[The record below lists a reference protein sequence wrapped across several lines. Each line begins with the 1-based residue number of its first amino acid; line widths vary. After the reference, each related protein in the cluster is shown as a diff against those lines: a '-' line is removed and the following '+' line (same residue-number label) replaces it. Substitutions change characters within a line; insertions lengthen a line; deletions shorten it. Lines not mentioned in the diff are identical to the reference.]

1 MNTAVDLLATTSR
14 FAIAAAIIYFAY
26 QLAQIND
33 NVVVVTQSVDQVSQH
48 IEPALEEVK
57 AIRLEI
63 VEVHSLVPDVL
74 VEIAGVRKQIPLVIA
89 EVAEVR
95 KQIPLV
101 LTEIAEVRQQIPAI
115 LAQVES
121 IEQRIDPILQRVDK
135 TVAAVDDTQRQIPRI
150 MSTADKAIATI
161 NDTNKEIKL
170 TRESINPTLDRVDD
184 LVEDAYFK
192 AQDAISTAEDAG
204 KKASEG
210 AISGF
215 FTGLIKLP
223 FKLIG
228 SLASPI
234 VDSLDV
240 DVARKL
246 TEKDIELLAEAGTRA
261 IKSKGTGK
269 ERRWDNPSSKN
280 SGSITIIRKYQLQDL
295 ECVEARVRISHK
307 GKQIGDE
314 LEKFCL
320 NEKNEWV
327 SADAVDE

>member
-1 MNTAVDLLATTSR
+1 MNTTIDLLATASR

-48 IEPALEEVK
+48 IEPTLEEVK

-63 VEVHSLVPDVL
+63 VEVRNLVPDVL
-74 VEIAGVRKQIPLVIA
+74 A

-95 KQIPLV
+95 KQIPAV
-101 LTEIAEVRQQIPAI
+101 VAEVAEVRQQIPPI
-115 LAQVES
+115 IAQVES
-121 IEQRIDPILQRVDK
+121 IEQQIDPILQRVDK
-135 TVAAVDDTQRQIPRI
+135 TVAVVDDTQRQIPQI
-150 MSTADKAIATI
+150 LTIADNAIATI

-170 TRESINPTLDRVDD
+170 TRESINPTLDRVDE
-184 LVEDAYFK
+184 LVEDVYFK
-192 AQDAISTAEDAG
+192 AQDAITGAEGAG

-210 AISGF
+210 AVSGF

-240 DVARKL
+240 NVARKL
-246 TEKDIELLAEAGTRA
+246 TEKDIELLAEAGTQA
-261 IKSKGTGK
+261 IKSQGTGK

-280 SGSITIIRKYQLQDL
+280 SGSITITRRYQSQGL

-307 GKQIGDE
+307 GKQIGDDQ
-314 LEKFCL
+314 EKFCL

-327 SADAVDE
+327 GAEDVNQ

>member
-1 MNTAVDLLATTSR
+1 MNTAVDLLASASR

-33 NVVVVTQSVDQVSQH
+33 NVPVITHSVDQVSQH
-48 IEPALEEVK
+48 IEPVLEEVK

-63 VEVHSLVPDVL
+63 VEVRKLVPDVL
-74 VEIAGVRKQIPLVIA
+74 A
-89 EVAEVR
+89 EVAEINEVR

-101 LTEIAEVRQQIPAI
+101 VAEVAEVRLQIPTI
-115 LAQVES
+115 IAQVES
-121 IEQRIDPILQRVDK
+121 IKQQIDPILQRVDK
-135 TVAAVDDTQRQIPRI
+135 IVVVVDDTQRQIPQI
-150 MSTADKAIATI
+150 ISTADNAIVAI
-161 NDTNKEIKL
+161 NDTREEIKL

-192 AQDAISTAEDAG
+192 AQDTITTAEGAG

-210 AISGF
+210 AVSGF

-240 DVARKL
+240 NVARKL

-261 IKSKGTGK
+261 IKSKNTGK
-269 ERRWDNPSSKN
+269 ERRWDNPKSEN
-280 SGSITIIRKYQLQDL
+280 SGSITIISRYQLQGF
-295 ECVEARVRISHK
+295 ECVEARVRISRK
-307 GKQIGDE
+307 GKQIGDD

-327 SADAVDE
+327 SADDIEK

>member
-1 MNTAVDLLATTSR
+1 MNTTVDLLASASR

-33 NVVVVTQSVDQVSQH
+33 NVAVVTQSVDQVSQH

-57 AIRLEI
+57 AIRVEI
-63 VEVHSLVPDVL
+63 AQVRKLVPDVL
-74 VEIAGVRKQIPLVIA
+74 A

-101 LTEIAEVRQQIPAI
+101 VAEVAEVRQQIPLVVAEVTEVRQQI
-115 LAQVES
+115 PTIIAQLES
-121 IEQRIDPILQRVDK
+121 IKQQIDPILQRVDK
-135 TVAAVDDTQRQIPRI
+135 IVDVVDDTQQQIPQI
-150 MSTADKAIATI
+150 ISTADNAIVAI
-161 NDTNKEIKL
+161 NDTREEIKL
-170 TRESINPTLDRVDD
+170 TRESINPALDRVDE

-192 AQDAISTAEDAG
+192 AQDAITTAEGAG

-210 AISGF
+210 AVSGF

-234 VDSLDV
+234 VDTLDV
-240 DVARKL
+240 NVARKL

-261 IKSKGTGK
+261 IKSQGTGK

-280 SGSITIIRKYQLQDL
+280 SGSITITRRYQLQDL

-307 GKQIGDE
+307 GKQIGDDQ
-314 LEKFCL
+314 EKFCL

-327 SADAVDE
+327 GAEDVNQ

>member
-1 MNTAVDLLATTSR
+1 MNTTIDLLATASR
-14 FAIAAAIIYFAY
+14 FAIAAAIIYFGY
-26 QLAQIND
+26 QVAQVND

-48 IEPALEEVK
+48 IEPTLEEVK
-57 AIRLEI
+57 QVRLEI
-63 VEVHSLVPDVL
+63 
-74 VEIAGVRKQIPLVIA
+74 AQVRKLIPEILD

-95 KQIPLV
+95 KQIPV
-101 LTEIAEVRQQIPAI
+101 VVAEVAEVRQQFPPI
-115 LAQVES
+115 LTRVELINQQVG
-121 IEQRIDPILQRVDK
+121 PILQRVDK
-135 TVAAVDDTQRQIPRI
+135 TLVVVDHAQRQIPQI
-150 MSTADKAIATI
+150 LTTADNAIATI

-170 TRESINPTLDRVDD
+170 TRESINPALDRVDE

-192 AQDAISTAEDAG
+192 AQDAITTAEGAG

-210 AISGF
+210 AVSGF

-234 VDSLDV
+234 VDTLDV
-240 DVARKL
+240 NVARKL

-261 IKSKGTGK
+261 IKSQGTGK

-280 SGSITIIRKYQLQDL
+280 SGSITITRRYQLQDL

-307 GKQIGDE
+307 GKQIGDDQ
-314 LEKFCL
+314 EKFCL

-327 SADAVDE
+327 SAEDVNQ

>member
-1 MNTAVDLLATTSR
+1 MKTAVDLLATASR

-33 NVVVVTQSVDQVSQH
+33 NVAVVTQSVDQVSRH
-48 IEPALEEVK
+48 IEPTLEEVK
-57 AIRLEI
+57 QVRLEI
-63 VEVHSLVPDVL
+63 
-74 VEIAGVRKQIPLVIA
+74 AQVRKLIPEILD

-101 LTEIAEVRQQIPAI
+101 LAEVTKVRQQIPPI
-115 LAQVES
+115 IAQVES
-121 IEQRIDPILQRVDK
+121 IEQQIGPILQRVDK
-135 TVAAVDDTQRQIPRI
+135 TLVVVDDTQRQIPQI
-150 MSTADKAIATI
+150 LTTADNAIATI

-170 TRESINPTLDRVDD
+170 TRESINPTLDRVDE

-192 AQDAISTAEDAG
+192 AQDAINTAEDAG

-210 AISGF
+210 AVSGF

-234 VDSLDV
+234 VDTLDV
-240 DVARKL
+240 NVARKL

-261 IKSKGTGK
+261 IKSKNIGK
-269 ERRWDNPSSKN
+269 EWRWDNPKSKN
-280 SGSITIIRKYQLQDL
+280 SGSITIIRKYALRGL
-295 ECVEARVRISHK
+295 ECVEARIRISHK
-307 GKQIGDE
+307 GKQIGDDQ
-314 LEKFCL
+314 EKFCL
-320 NEKNEWV
+320 NEKNEWI
-327 SADAVDE
+327 SAEDIEK

>member
-33 NVVVVTQSVDQVSQH
+33 NVAVVTQSVDQVSQH
-48 IEPALEEVK
+48 IEPTLEEVK

-63 VEVHSLVPDVL
+63 TEVRKLVPDVL
-74 VEIAGVRKQIPLVIA
+74 A

-95 KQIPLV
+95 KQVPLV
-101 LTEIAEVRQQIPAI
+101 VAEIAEVRRQIPPI
-115 LAQVES
+115 IAQLES
-121 IEQRIDPILQRVDK
+121 IEQQIDPILQRVDK
-135 TVAAVDDTQRQIPRI
+135 TVAVVDDTQRQIPQI
-150 MSTADKAIATI
+150 IEATDNAIAVLD
-161 NDTNKEIKL
+161 DTREEIKL
-170 TRESINPTLDRVDD
+170 TRESIDPTLDRVDD

-192 AQDAISTAEDAG
+192 AQDAIATAEGAG

-210 AISGF
+210 AVSGF

-234 VDSLDV
+234 VDTLDV
-240 DVARKL
+240 NVARKL
-246 TEKDIELLAEAGTRA
+246 TEKDIELLAEAGTQA
-261 IKSKGTGK
+261 IKSNNIGK

-280 SGSITIIRKYQLQDL
+280 SGSITIISRYQLQGL

-307 GKQIGDE
+307 NKQ
-314 LEKFCL
+314 LEDDLERFCL

-327 SADAVDE
+327 SAEDIEK

>member
-1 MNTAVDLLATTSR
+1 MSTSVDLLATASR

-57 AIRLEI
+57 QVRLEI
-63 VEVHSLVPDVL
+63 AQVRKLIPEILDEVA
-74 VEIAGVRKQIPLVIA
+74 EVRKQVPVVVA

-95 KQIPLV
+95 KQIPPI
-101 LTEIAEVRQQIPAI
+101 LTR
-115 LAQVES
+115 VES
-121 IEQRIDPILQRVDK
+121 IEQQIDPILQRVDK
-135 TVAAVDDTQRQIPRI
+135 TVAVVDDTQRQIPQI
-150 MSTADKAIATI
+150 VKTTDNAIATI
-161 NDTNKEIKL
+161 NDTNIEIKL
-170 TRESINPTLDRVDD
+170 TRESINPALDRVDE

-192 AQDAISTAEDAG
+192 AQDAITTAGDAG

-210 AISGF
+210 AVSGF

-223 FKLIG
+223 FKFIG

-234 VDSLDV
+234 VNTLDV
-240 DVARKL
+240 NVARKL

-269 ERRWDNPSSKN
+269 ERRWDNPSSQN
-280 SGSITIIRKYQLQDL
+280 SGSITIIRRYQSQDL

-307 GKQIGDE
+307 GKQIGDDQ
-314 LEKFCL
+314 EKFCL

-327 SADAVDE
+327 SAEDINQ